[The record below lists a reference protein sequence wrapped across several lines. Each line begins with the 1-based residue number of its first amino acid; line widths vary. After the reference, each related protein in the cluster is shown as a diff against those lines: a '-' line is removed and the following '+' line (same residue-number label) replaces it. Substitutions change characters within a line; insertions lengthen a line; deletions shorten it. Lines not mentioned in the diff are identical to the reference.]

1 MVGLGGLWR
10 QGEEALCGPSVGSV
24 MPTVG
29 CRLMWTKGEWLDRM
43 HRMVVVTMMEQQGP
57 EGGSEAVQVMLCY
70 VITSD

>member
-1 MVGLGGLWR
+1 
-10 QGEEALCGPSVGSV
+10 
-24 MPTVG
+24 
-29 CRLMWTKGEWLDRM
+29 MWTKGEWLDRM